1 MSVKYSNITEYCTFL
16 RGLTY
21 KKTDEVVFSKNAIL
35 RSNNVSVITNKLVF
49 DEIKYIDDK
58 ILINDSK
65 KVKKGSLL
73 ICTANGSKSHL
84 GKVALIENE
93 INFAFGGFMGLIVP
107 NKDLSGKFLYYNL
120 IAPRYKKFIKSLSDG
135 ANINNLKFSQF
146 NDFTIPVPSL
156 SEQQTIVEKLDFA
169 FDAIEKAKA
178 NIEKN
183 IENAKE
189 LFQSKLNAIFSQKG
203 EGWEEKKLSEVFKMK
218 SGVNLTSKMMKPDG
232 EFPVFGGN
240 NIAGYYDNYNFES
253 GVIVGRVGALCGNVR
268 FIDRKIWITD
278 NAFKLTDFMFKLDFA
293 FLTYL
298 LNYKNLREYARQTAQ
313 PVISNSSLKDVLL
326 NFPNSVQEQ
335 EKIVSH
341 LDSLSEQTNLL
352 KEKYKHKLAN
362 LEELKKSILEKAF
375 KGELV

>member
-189 LFQSKLNAIFSQKG
+189 LFQSKLNEIFSQKG

>member
-1 MSVKYSNITEYCTFL
+1 M
-16 RGLTY
+16 
-21 KKTDEVVFSKNAIL
+21 KKGWTLK
-35 RSNNVSVITNKLVF
+35 TF
-49 DEIKYIDDK
+49 DEIGKITNGNSINEKIKEEKYTSVTDGLAYIATKD
-58 ILINDSK
+58 ISYDSK
-65 KVKKGSLL
+65 INYLNGIIIPNEDLKNFKIAKINSLL
-73 ICTANGSKSHL
+73 ICSEGGSAGRKFAMTNQDICFVNKLFAVETKKDVIPKILLYYFNSS
-84 GKVALIENE
+84 IFQNE
-93 INFAFGGFMGLIVP
+93 FKERLTGLIGGVSI
-107 NKDLSGKFLYYNL
+107 NKFK
-120 IAPRYKKFIKSLSDG
+120 
-135 ANINNLKFSQF
+135 
-146 NDFTIPVPSL
+146 TIPIPVAPL
-156 SEQQTIVEKLDFA
+156 SEQHAIVEKLDFV

-240 NIAGYYDNYNFES
+240 NIAGYYDDYNFES

-278 NAFKLTDFMFKLDFA
+278 NAFKLTDFRFDLDFQ

-298 LNYKNLREYARQTAQ
+298 LNFKNLREYARQTAQ
-313 PVISNSSLKDVLL
+313 PVISNSSLKDVILS
-326 NFPNSVQEQ
+326 FPKSTTEQ
-335 EKIVSH
+335 QKIVTQ
-341 LDSLSEQTNLL
+341 LNLLSDQTNLL
-352 KEKYKHKLAN
+352 QEKYKNKLAN
-362 LEELKKSILEKAF
+362 LDELKRSILEKAF